1 MPAKLSLSPVPTQLH
16 TVHRQFEQWRRT
28 RRSGTLI
35 PPPLWAAAVAV
46 ARRQGIS
53 RTARALYLDSHKL
66 KTMADASGG
75 VHCAPASPTFVEV
88 PARPPADGCECT
100 VELEGPHGGRV
111 RVVLRG
117 VSPPDLVWL
126 SRVAW
131 GHGG

>member
-88 PARPPADGCECT
+88 PARPPAGWLPSARSSSRARTVAGCGWCSAACRRQT
-100 VELEGPHGGRV
+100 
-111 RVVLRG
+111 
-117 VSPPDLVWL
+117 
-126 SRVAW
+126 
-131 GHGG
+131 